1 MKKHKDTILSNC
13 DREPIHLIN
22 HIQPFGTLLVLDEK
36 SLKVI
41 QCAKN
46 ASEYLAFTETFIGK
60 KISFLIGKELEQS
73 IANFNLG
80 SKNRLEFSGKVN
92 ATQFSFVAYKTKQGI
107 LLEVER
113 FTISD
118 PIELQD
124 QLTTITE
131 ALGSSDSALEACQN
145 AANIVR
151 KIFNYD
157 RVLVYR
163 FDKDWNGEV
172 IAECKQ
178 KDQTS
183 WLGLHYP
190 ATDIPQPARA
200 LFLKQKIRIIADVD
214 YQPIIIEPQ
223 LNPTDQKIVD
233 LSNSELRG
241 VSPVH
246 LQYLKNM
253 GVNAS
258 LTTSI
263 IIEGKLWGLI
273 TCHHNA
279 AKTINRTQ
287 RQLCSILVEIFTN
300 KINSLN
306 YKAAIKANQERS
318 KIVEQLKFQIDLEKD
333 WSNAFLSQADNL
345 LDLFNAQALIILQK
359 NRTQIIGEK
368 INKDF
373 QIRISQ
379 FLKHQKSG
387 RLVSSKL
394 SLDYPKY
401 FTAADSWAGLLSL
414 KLNGEQNNTIVWLR
428 KEKIQQVNWGGKP
441 KKPEK
446 IIDGIAYLNPRTSF
460 AKWSKQ
466 VEGHSEEWD
475 EEDLKSI
482 KIIKELLQNHL
493 LQQQQN
499 KIKTLNKRLKQNNKD
514 LKAFS
519 YSVSHDLRS
528 PLRGIE
534 GFTNMLL
541 EKPGIDAS
549 TEQIG
554 NKILHSVNSMN
565 NLIDGILKLATL
577 NLKEIKRQNIKVRDL
592 VLGYLE
598 EINFSNKEGILIQI
612 EEEIP
617 DLTGDFILIKQVFTN
632 LIDNALKYT
641 QHNKD
646 ARIVIGYST
655 QKNAYF
661 VKDNGIGIHPSAQ
674 KKIFKLFQ
682 RSSAALK
689 NFEGEGIGLALVKKI
704 VKKHNGKIFIDS
716 EVDKYSIFYIQLP
729 S

>member
-22 HIQPFGTLLVLDEK
+22 HIQPFGTLLVLEEK

-41 QCAKN
+41 QCANN
-46 ASEYLAFTETFIGK
+46 ASEYLGFTDSIIGK
-60 KISFLIGKELEQS
+60 KTSFLLGQEIEQS
-73 IANFNLG
+73 IANFKLG
-80 SKNRLEFSGKVN
+80 RKKRIEIRSEINAKDYSFSLHK
-92 ATQFSFVAYKTKQGI
+92 SKQGI
-107 LLEVER
+107 LLEIER
-113 FTISD
+113 FTESD
-118 PIELQD
+118 ALNIQD
-124 QLTTITE
+124 QLRTITE
-131 ALGSSDSALEACQN
+131 TFRSANTNIEACEN
-145 AANIVR
+145 AAHLVSR
-151 KIFNYD
+151 IFNYD

-172 IAECKQ
+172 IAERKQ
-178 KDQTS
+178 KEQSS

-200 LFLKQKIRIIADVD
+200 LFLKQQIRIIADVD
-214 YQPIIIEPQ
+214 YQPIPIEPQ

-253 GVNAS
+253 RVKAS

-273 TCHHNA
+273 TCHHNS
-279 AKTINRTQ
+279 AKFINRTQ
-287 RQLCSILVEIFTN
+287 RQLCNILVEIFTN

-306 YKAAIKANQERS
+306 YKAALKANQERN
-318 KIVEQLKFQIDLEKD
+318 KIVEQLKYQIDQEKD

-345 LDLFNAQALIILQK
+345 LDLLNADALIIQQE
-359 NRTQIIGEK
+359 NSFQVMGEK
-368 INKDF
+368 LNSEF
-373 QIRISQ
+373 QNRILQ
-379 FLKHQKSG
+379 FLKEQQSG
-387 RLVSSKL
+387 ILASSKM
-394 SLDYPKY
+394 SLDYPQH
-401 FTAADSWAGLLSL
+401 FTAANSWAGLLSL
-414 KLNGEQNNTIVWLR
+414 KLNTSQNNVIAWLR
-428 KEKIQQVNWGGKP
+428 KEKIHQVNWGGKP

-460 AKWSKQ
+460 AKWSNLVK
-466 VEGHSEEWD
+466 GHSEEWD
-475 EEDLKSI
+475 EDDLKSI
-482 KIIKELLQNHL
+482 KIIQEVLQNHL

-534 GFTNMLL
+534 GFTNILL
-541 EKPGIDAS
+541 EKPEIDAS

-565 NLIDGILKLATL
+565 KLIDGILKLATL
-577 NLKEIKRQNIKVRDL
+577 NLKEIQKENIKVHDL
-592 VLGYLE
+592 VQSYLE
-598 EINFSNKEGILIQI
+598 EINFSNQEGVSIQI

-617 DLTGDFILIKQVFTN
+617 DLSGDFILIKQVFAN
-632 LIDNALKYT
+632 LIDNAVKYT
-641 QHNKD
+641 QHNKE
-646 ARIVIGYST
+646 AKIVIGYSP

-661 VKDNGIGIHPSAQ
+661 VKDNGIGIQPSAQ

-716 EVDKYSIFYIQLP
+716 ELDKYSIFYIQLP